1 MQSYQTILLDVD
13 GTLLDFKASEDYAL
27 KKTFASHGIH
37 LTEKIKTRYHA
48 INTNLWKQY
57 ELGKIDR
64 DTVLYTRFD
73 TLSQEFQLDLD
84 GISFEN
90 QYQTLLG
97 EGHYLLPD
105 ALELVQYLHQ
115 HYDLYVVTNGVEQTQ
130 KKRLAASTLDQY
142 MKGIFISGQIGY
154 QKPQIEYF
162 EYCFSHIPNITL
174 EKTLIIGDSLSSDIQ
189 GGINAKIDTCW
200 FNEHHEIAPD
210 TLNITYEIHQ
220 LRELYKIL

>member
-1 MQSYQTILLDVD
+1 MKSYQTILLDVD
-13 GTLLDFKASEDYAL
+13 GTLLDFKASEDNAL
-27 KKTFASHGIH
+27 KKVFESHDIE
-37 LTEKIKTRYHA
+37 LTEQIKTRYHA

-57 ELGKIDR
+57 ELGQIDR
-64 DTVLYTRFD
+64 DTVLYTRFG
-73 TLSQEFQLDLD
+73 TLAKELNLNLD
-84 GISFEN
+84 GIAFEDE
-90 QYQTLLG
+90 YQALLG

-130 KKRLAASTLDQY
+130 TRRLSASTLDQY

-162 EYCFSHIPNITL
+162 DHCFSHIPDINL

-200 FNEHHEIAPD
+200 FNEHHDIAPD
-210 TLNITYEIHQ
+210 SMNITYEIHQ
-220 LRELYKIL
+220 LRELYQIL